1 MKNTIKCICLLIS
14 ALILFSSCQ
23 SVYEIPLETTAPPEG
38 FEIDP
43 DQEYFTMGYPY
54 KSGDPT
60 SGLLYEGCLI
70 YIEKIPTTGIIGYK
84 GTGTEKT
91 PVYGDTYVERIVKY
105 NPVTGVVSSPC
116 LIPTCNHSLESDCP
130 LLFPPT
136 DEKVYHYYFRGIFG
150 DWLVIFE
157 QYRNEEYVNLFEQTF
172 YNLKTGEVRR
182 VFDDDLGSDVLIRW
196 NGGSYHDGKYYIV
209 KQILDYSQTGYKPGV
224 EGQSIKNYEP
234 ITKQYLYE
242 YDFEAGTSKEL
253 FYVTPGFN
261 IGAVSNQRFYFGDDT
276 RKIVSYPKDATE
288 GSSKQNEKE
297 MSGMGVSNLL
307 GTYSFFFNNDGYTVY
322 DRQTDTQTDIVFDYS
337 ITCNVCVT
345 ESGILSS
352 HQTAYDEWKIFSAA
366 EYRRQNPNA
375 TSSEVNSASRKILGE
390 GTAQIWKC
398 GFMGEDQQV
407 IFELKNAFIKTIA
420 SQGDYVFATIEHYD
434 TETGDVTAN
443 PNGKRCVINIKTGE
457 ITEIPFLDIVVP
469 EWYVNE

>member
-1 MKNTIKCICLLIS
+1 MKNTIKCICMLIS

-38 FEIDP
+38 LEIDP

-54 KSGDPT
+54 RSGDPT

-70 YIEKIPTTGIIGYK
+70 YIEKVPTIGIVGYK
-84 GTGTEKT
+84 GAEKT
-91 PVYGDTYVERIVKY
+91 PIYGDTYVERVVKY
-105 NPVTGVVSSPC
+105 NPTTGVVSSPC
-116 LIPTCNHSLESDCP
+116 LNPNCNHSLESDCP

-209 KQILDYSQTGYKPGV
+209 KQILDYSQTGYKPGI

-242 YDFEAGTSKEL
+242 YDLEAGTSKEL

-288 GSSKQNEKE
+288 GSSKQNENE

-345 ESGILSS
+345 ESGILSN
-352 HQTAYDEWKIFSAA
+352 HQTAYDEWKNFSAA
-366 EYRRQNPNA
+366 EYRRQHSNA
-375 TSSEVNSASRKILGE
+375 SSNEVNAASRKILGA

-398 GFMGEDQQV
+398 GFMGEDPHV

-420 SQGDYVFATIEHYD
+420 AQGDYVFATIEHYD
-434 TETGDVTAN
+434 PETGDVTAN

>member
-38 FEIDP
+38 LDIDP
-43 DQEYFTMGYPY
+43 DQEYFTMGHPY
-54 KSGDPT
+54 RSGDPT

-70 YIEKIPTTGIIGYK
+70 YIEKVPTTGIIGYK
-84 GTGTEKT
+84 GSGTEKT
-91 PVYGDTYVERIVKY
+91 PIYGDTYVERVVKY

-130 LLFPPT
+130 LLFERP
-136 DEKVYHYYFRGIFG
+136 DERVYHYYFRGIFG

-157 QYRNEEYVNLFEQTF
+157 QYRNEEYVNLFEETF

-182 VFDDDLGSDVLIRW
+182 AFDDELGSNVLIRW
-196 NGGSYHDGKYYIV
+196 NGGSYHDGKYYVV
-209 KQILDYSQTGYKPGV
+209 KQILDYSKTGYKPGV

-253 FYVTPGFN
+253 FYVSPGFN
-261 IGAVSNQRFYFGDDT
+261 IGAVSSQRFYFGDDT
-276 RKIVSYPKDATE
+276 RKIVSYPKDATD
-288 GSSKQNEKE
+288 GSGKQTEKT
-297 MSGMGVSNLL
+297 MSGMGVSNFL
-307 GTYSFFFNNDGYTVY
+307 GYYCFYYKNNGYTVY
-322 DRQTDTQTDIVFDYS
+322 NRKNDEKNEIVFDYS

-345 ESGILSS
+345 ERGVLSC
-352 HQTAYDEWKIFSAA
+352 HQTAYDEWKDFSSK
-366 EYRRQNPNA
+366 EYKRQNPQA
-375 TSSEVNSASRKILGE
+375 TSKEVNAAARKILGS
-390 GTAQIWKC
+390 GKAQIWKC

-407 IFELKNAFIKTIA
+407 IFELECAYIEIIA
-420 SQGDYVFATIEHYD
+420 AQGDYVFATIEHYD
-434 TETGDVTAN
+434 PETGDVTSN
-443 PNGKRCVINIKTGE
+443 PNGHRCVINTQTGE

-469 EWYVNE
+469 DEYLN